1 MAASLPTI
9 VLVHGAW
16 HTPPNYQSYTDALK
30 AQGFKVLTPRLP
42 SSSGKSPPDASF
54 PEDVAAVREVVES
67 LVEAGERVLMVMHS
81 YGGAVGT
88 DAISGLSLAERK
100 AEGKKSGGGVIHLF
114 YMCAYILPPGATIWS
129 IVEEAQMTQF
139 WPQFVDNGADGST
152 FPHDP
157 KLLFF
162 GDGVE
167 QQIVDQA
174 LPHLVRS
181 PLSMFHTETKGS
193 AWRTVPATYILTQQ
207 DYSVPRVYQDIMLAK
222 VKKEGVVLK
231 TEDYETSHSIF
242 ITKQAEMVRAVVEA
256 AKDERNLM

>member
-16 HTPPNYQSYTDALK
+16 HTQPNYHNYIEALK
-30 AQGFKVLTPRLP
+30 AQGFKVLTPHLP

-54 PEDVAAVREVVES
+54 PEDVVAVREVVEN

-88 DAISGLSLAERK
+88 DAITGLSFTERK
-100 AEGKKSGGGVIHLF
+100 AEGKKGGVIHLF

-139 WPQFVDNGADGST
+139 WPQFVDNAADGSS

-167 QQIVDQA
+167 QRVVDEA

-193 AWRTVPATYILTQQ
+193 AWKIVPATYILTQQ
-207 DYSVPRVYQDIMLAK
+207 DYSVPRVYQDIMLSK

-231 TEDYETSHSIF
+231 TEDYETSHS
-242 ITKQAEMVRAVVEA
+242 AEMVRAVVEA
-256 AKDERNLM
+256 AKDERNPL